1 MQKFCNDYCTDELRQ
16 NLRQNL
22 WGNGMYEHF
31 GLFIGGAW
39 QSAASGQTAPVFSPV
54 TEQPLGQAPVAGV
67 ADTEAAIAA
76 ATAGFAAWKAKAAFD
91 RADALHAIADEM
103 RRRTDEAAR
112 MISLET
118 GKPIAQ
124 SGREWGLS
132 IDQFRWFAEEARR
145 IYGRIIESRVPD
157 GRFEV
162 HHQPVGIA
170 AAFTA
175 WNFPAALVARKVAPA
190 LAAGCSVIVRP
201 SSQTPGVAMVM
212 IDCCRAGGL
221 PDGTVNLVVGP
232 TVATYA
238 PIMADKRVRKVSLTG
253 STRVGQ
259 QMIRDAAATL
269 KKVSMELGGNA
280 PVIIYDDA
288 DLEGALNLAV
298 PTKFANAGQV
308 CVTGDR
314 FYVHDS
320 LHDAFVSGFVA
331 RANAIKLG
339 DGLDP
344 SVAMGPLINAGRLAA
359 MEKIVAGAVKAGA
372 TLATGG
378 SRAAGFNAG
387 HFFEPTVL
395 TGCTDDMAVM
405 AEENFGPIAAIS
417 RFASD
422 DDVLARA
429 NASDMGLSAYA
440 FTSSPKRARRT
451 VAELKAGM
459 VGINSFAMAA
469 SEAPFGG
476 TNFSGMGREG
486 GIEAIRDYLDIKSS
500 QIVWS

>member
-1 MQKFCNDYCTDELRQ
+1 
-16 NLRQNL
+16 
-22 WGNGMYEHF
+22 MYARF
-31 GLFIGGAW
+31 GLFIAGEWRASVSGA
-39 QSAASGQTAPVFSPV
+39 TAPVFSPV
-54 TEQPLGQAPVAGV
+54 TEQSLGECPVASV
-67 ADTEAAIAA
+67 ADTGAALGAA
-76 ATAGFAAWKAKAAFD
+76 AQGFTAWAATPAFD
-91 RADALHAIADEM
+91 RADALHRIADEM
-103 RRRTDEAAR
+103 LRRTDEAAR

-124 SGREWGLS
+124 AGREWGLS
-132 IDQFRWFAEEARR
+132 IDQFRWYAEEARR
-145 IYGRIIESRVPD
+145 IYGRIVESRVPG
-157 GRFEV
+157 GRFEI
-162 HHQPVGIA
+162 HHEPVGIV

-175 WNFPAALVARKVAPA
+175 WNFPAALIARKVAPA
-190 LAAGCSVIVRP
+190 LAAGCAIIVRP

-212 IDCCRAGGL
+212 VDCCRAGGL
-221 PDGTVNLVVGP
+221 PPGAVNLVVGS
-232 TVATYA
+232 TDATYA
-238 PIMADKRVRKVSLTG
+238 PLMTSKAVRKVSLTG

-280 PVIIYDDA
+280 PVIVHDDA
-288 DLEGALNLAV
+288 DLEACLNAAV

-320 LHDAFVSGFVA
+320 LHDAFVDGFVK
-331 RANAIKLG
+331 RAQAIRLG

-344 SVAMGPLINAGRLAA
+344 SVGMGPLINGARLAE
-359 MEKIVAGAVKAGA
+359 MEKIVAGAVAAGA
-372 TLATGG
+372 KIATGG
-378 SRAAGFNAG
+378 QRAGGFNAG
-387 HFFEPTVL
+387 HFYEPTVL

-417 RFASD
+417 RFHSED
-422 DDVLARA
+422 EVLARA

-440 FTSSPKRARRT
+440 FTQSPARARRT
-451 VAELKAGM
+451 VSALKAGM

-476 TNFSGMGREG
+476 TNHSGMGREG
-486 GIEAIRDYLDIKSS
+486 GTEGIRDYLDVKSS
-500 QIVWS
+500 QVVWA